1 MPPGKDTLLLA
12 IIQVLEKALVTE
24 DKAKEME
31 FHAIFMYDMYVFGSS
46 PLMLILQYI
55 KYEFQ

>member
-12 IIQVLEKALVTE
+12 IKALVTE